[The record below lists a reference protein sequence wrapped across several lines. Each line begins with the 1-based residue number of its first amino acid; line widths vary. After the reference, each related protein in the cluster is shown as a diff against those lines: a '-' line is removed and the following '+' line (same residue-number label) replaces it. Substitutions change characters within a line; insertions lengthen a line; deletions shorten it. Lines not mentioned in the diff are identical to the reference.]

1 MADVLKT
8 GKPLACQDALSDPQF
23 NKSVDVPSHM
33 TQWHDAV
40 PIIVLPIMVDG
51 GSQAVFNHLEARE
64 AKQYGLPGSFKD
76 MGSTK
81 SWRESGSMRGS
92 WKQRGPMAAETIGQ
106 KNKNGGVDSTSS
118 EGASPRKGHGA
129 LFKHAA
135 VEKAPILSGV
145 MVVARSKKEDF
156 SESDREM
163 AVMLSQVWALSPK
176 PNNGKEAGMTMA
188 REGTT

>member
-1 MADVLKT
+1 VLFLTIVSIFLSKGFVADVLKT
-8 GKPLACQDALSDPQF
+8 GKPLACRDALSDPQF

-40 PIIVLPIMVDG
+40 PVLVLPILVDG
-51 GSQAVFNHLEARE
+51 GSQAVFDQLEARQ
-64 AKQYGLPGSFKD
+64 AKNYGLPGSFKS
-76 MGSTK
+76 MGSSK

-92 WKQRGPMAAETIGQ
+92 WNQKGPMAAETMKQ
-106 KNKNGGVDSTSS
+106 KNKNGGVDSAPL

-129 LFKHAA
+129 LFKQAT
-135 VEKAPILSGV
+135 VEKPPILSGV

-163 AVMLSQVWALSPK
+163 AVMLSQVWALYPK
-176 PNNGKEAGMTMA
+176 P
-188 REGTT
+188 